1 MRAVILGSPNKMIK
15 RGSETGAGRDAAAA
29 YLASLLEELAPL
41 AQRNGLPVVAYL
53 LDMALV
59 EAKAAVGQSA
69 KSAE

>member
-1 MRAVILGSPNKMIK
+1 
-15 RGSETGAGRDAAAA
+15 
-29 YLASLLEELAPL
+29 LASLLEELAPL